1 MGTGDRNDPYR
12 NFRFLLEIDGITQAG
27 FSEASGLEIST
38 EVVDYREGN
47 ELPWVRK
54 LTGLNKYVE
63 LTFKWGSTDS
73 VEFYEWYMKSVNG
86 AAERK
91 NGSVV
96 LQDETGEEK
105 LRWNFTNAWPSK
117 WTGPSF
123 NATANEVAIESLTLV
138 HEGLAK
144 A

>member
-1 MGTGDRNDPYR
+1 MATGDRTDPYR

-27 FSEASGLEIST
+27 FSEVSGLEIST
-38 EVVDYREGN
+38 DVVDYREGN

-54 LTGLNKYVE
+54 LSGLNKYIE
-63 LTFKWGSTDS
+63 LTLKWGTTDS
-73 VEFYEWYMKSVNG
+73 AELYEWYMKSVNG

-105 LRWNFTNAWPSK
+105 LRWNFINAWPSK

-123 NATANEVAIESLTLV
+123 NATANEVAIENLTLV
-138 HEGLAK
+138 HEGLEK